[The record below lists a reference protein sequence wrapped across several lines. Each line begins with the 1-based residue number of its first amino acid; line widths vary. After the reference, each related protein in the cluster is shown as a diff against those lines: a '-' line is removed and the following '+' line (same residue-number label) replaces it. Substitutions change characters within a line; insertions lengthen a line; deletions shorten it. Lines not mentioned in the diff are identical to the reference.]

1 VCKSATR
8 VYKWEAENNENE
20 MQKLNTLDD
29 ENDDCEGKNG
39 GFFFHSAIFV
49 KKRVKLIFS
58 RYHGKPDGSHHDITG
73 AYKSHRIR

>member
-1 VCKSATR
+1 MCKSATR

-39 GFFFHSAIFV
+39 GVFFISLFKI
-49 KKRVKLIFS
+49 
-58 RYHGKPDGSHHDITG
+58 
-73 AYKSHRIR
+73 

>member
-1 VCKSATR
+1 MCKSATR

-49 KKRVKLIFS
+49 
-58 RYHGKPDGSHHDITG
+58 
-73 AYKSHRIR
+73 